1 MSVVTEG
8 LIQPHWPGPDHRVH
22 LMISGG
28 ADSMALLALVADF
41 SKMVMREVII
51 HHCDHGVAAEARDW
65 LQFVKTETERR
76 GFAFKAHH
84 LNLELGPEFEVRARS
99 ARYDA
104 VMSEV
109 EKGDV
114 VMTAHHRDDQ
124 IETLLIRLSQGSG
137 LIGLTGIPVTR
148 PFGLGVLV
156 RPLLSVAR
164 HQLRQ
169 VLAARNLRHV
179 VDPSNQDPSYLR
191 NYIRLQFLPA
201 LSRVAPAARDQLLQL
216 SKVATEHIFRV
227 GETLGEHLPVLG
239 IDSVAVASTPSLIS
253 WQVRFFAQAHGRY
266 APSAQQISEFA
277 RQCLDAAND
286 RLPEVL
292 VGEDVAIRK
301 WGNRLYWVNF
311 KTLGEEAESEITR
324 MEKIDPNQLCELRF
338 PNGVLSLSTGA
349 VSEEVAVF
357 WGVKGRSFRLGRK
370 RPMRSLKQLAQ
381 TLGLPPWLRQR
392 TPLIAISDQIIGWG
406 AIDCRDEGLVP
417 RSLQWQWRFLPRNTT
432 DSNVS

>member
-1 MSVVTEG
+1 
-8 LIQPHWPGPDHRVH
+8 
-22 LMISGG
+22 MISGG

-51 HHCDHGVAAEARDW
+51 HHCDHGVAVEAGEW

-76 GFAFKAHH
+76 GFAFRAHH
-84 LNLELGPEFEVRARS
+84 LDLELGPGFEARARK

-104 VMSEV
+104 VMREV
-109 EKGDV
+109 EQGDV

-124 IETLLIRLSQGSG
+124 VETLLIRLSQGSG
-137 LIGLTGIPVTR
+137 LIGLAGIPVTR
-148 PFGLGVLV
+148 PFGLGVLI
-156 RPLLSVAR
+156 RPLLSLSR
-164 HQLRQ
+164 QQLKQ

-179 VDPSNQDPSYLR
+179 VDPSNQDPTYLR

-216 SKVATEHIFRV
+216 SKVATDHVFRA

-239 IDSVAVASTPSLIS
+239 VDSVAVASTPSLIA

-277 RQCLDAAND
+277 RQCVDASDD
-286 RLPEVL
+286 RLPEVPISSNI
-292 VGEDVAIRK
+292 VIRK
-301 WGNRLYWVNF
+301 WGGKLYWVDH
-311 KTLGEEAESEITR
+311 KILGGEADSELAR
-324 MEKIDPNQLCELRF
+324 SEKIGPNQSVEFEF
-338 PNGVLSLSTGA
+338 PNGVLSLRTGA
-349 VSEEVAVF
+349 ASEDVAVF
-357 WGVKGRSFRLGRK
+357 WGVEGRSFRLGRK
-370 RPMRSLKQLAQ
+370 RPMQSLKQLAQ

-406 AIDCRDEGLVP
+406 AIDCRDEGLIP
-417 RSLQWQWRFLPRNTT
+417 HSLQWQWRFVARNTS
-432 DSNVS
+432 DSTVS

>member
-1 MSVVTEG
+1 
-8 LIQPHWPGPDHRVH
+8 
-22 LMISGG
+22 MISGG

-51 HHCDHGVAAEARDW
+51 HHCDHCVAAEAGDW

-76 GFAFKAHH
+76 GFAFRAHH
-84 LNLELGPEFEVRARS
+84 LNLELGSEFEARARK
-99 ARYDA
+99 ARYDS

-109 EKGDV
+109 EQGDV
-114 VMTAHHRDDQ
+114 VMTAHHLDDQ
-124 IETLLIRLSQGSG
+124 VETLLIRLSQGSG
-137 LIGLTGIPVTR
+137 LIGLAGIPVTR
-148 PFGLGVLV
+148 PFGLGVLI
-156 RPLLSVAR
+156 RPLLSLSR
-164 HQLRQ
+164 KQLSQ

-179 VDPSNQDPSYLR
+179 ADPSNQDTSYLR
-191 NYIRLQFLPA
+191 NYIRLQFLPV

-216 SKVATEHIFRV
+216 SKVATKLVFRA

-239 IDSVAVASTPSLIS
+239 IDSVAVASTPSLIA
-253 WQVRFFAQAHGRY
+253 WQVRFFAQAHGRH
-266 APSAQQISEFA
+266 APSALQISEFA
-277 RQCLDAAND
+277 RQCVDAAND

-292 VGEDVAIRK
+292 IGEDVAIRK
-301 WGNRLYWVNF
+301 WGNHLYWVDL
-311 KTLGEEAESEITR
+311 KTLGQEAESEITR

-349 VSEEVAVF
+349 ASEDVAVF

-370 RPMRSLKQLAQ
+370 RPMQSLKQLAQ

-406 AIDCRDEGLVP
+406 AIDCRDERLIP
-417 RSLQWQWRFLPRNTT
+417 HSLQWQWRFVPRNTA